1 MLRSMYSGV
10 SGLRS
15 HQVYLDTVGN
25 NIANVN
31 TAGYKSGQVV
41 FQDLL
46 SQTMNGAGRPTEI
59 YGGTNPY
66 QVGLGTTI
74 AGVQKNFTQGSA
86 QDTGRTT
93 DMMIQGDGFF
103 ITKKVEGG
111 GNFYTRAGSLSLD
124 ANGRFVTPTG
134 AMLQGWQ
141 ATQNPAVPGGFE
153 VNPNRPPETL
163 QIPLGQIQPPNA
175 TTRIKIA
182 GNLDSSAKQNDVQT
196 TSTYVY
202 DQSGGRIELML
213 EWKKLAGAG
222 QWELQAKTAAGANIG
237 NKKAFTFTNGRLPA
251 GEQKLTI
258 PKAAMGNLGG
268 TFPNDVDI
276 VLKENDDDVDTIVQY
291 SGESAT
297 NVRSQDGYTMGM
309 LRSFNVAA
317 NGDVNGVFSNGTRR
331 VMGKVALATFQN
343 PDGLERIG
351 ETSFAPT
358 GNSGEPQIVVPG
370 EGNAGTIKGG
380 SVEMSNVDLSQEFT
394 NMISAQRGFQANSR
408 IITASDEILQ
418 DLVNMKR

>member
-111 GNFYTRAGSLSLD
+111 GNFYTRAGSMSLD

-141 ATQNPAVPGGFE
+141 ATPDAAAPGGFT
-153 VNPNRPPETL
+153 VNPNRPPETI
-163 QIPLGQIQPPNA
+163 QIPLGQIQPPSA
-175 TTRIKIA
+175 TSRVKIA
-182 GNLDSSAKQNDVQT
+182 GNLSADAKENDVQT
-196 TSTYVY
+196 TSTYIY
-202 DQSGGRIELML
+202 DQSGARMELML
-213 EWKKLAGAG
+213 EWKKTANANE
-222 QWELQAKTAAGANIG
+222 WTLQAKTAAGAKVG
-237 NKKAFTFTNGRLPA
+237 DAKTVTFTNGRLPR
-251 GEQKLTI
+251 GPQSLNLT
-258 PKAAMGNLGG
+258 ANQLNALGG
-268 TFPNDVDI
+268 TFPGDVK
-276 VLKENDDDVDTIVQY
+276 VFLKESDEDVDTIVQY
-291 SGESAT
+291 AGESAT
-297 NVRSQDGYTMGM
+297 NVRNQNGYTMGV
-309 LRSFNVAA
+309 LRSFNVAS
-317 NGDVNGVFSNGTRR
+317 NGDINGVFSNGTRR

-358 GNSGEPQIVVPG
+358 GNSGEPQIGVPG
-370 EGNAGTIKGG
+370 EGNAGSIKGG

>member
-93 DMMIQGDGFF
+93 DMIIQGDGFF

-111 GNFYTRAGSLSLD
+111 GNFYTRAGSMSLD

-141 ATQNPAVPGGFE
+141 ATPDPLAPGGFA
-153 VNPNRPPETL
+153 VNPNRPPETI
-163 QIPLGQIQPPNA
+163 QIPLGQIQPPSA
-175 TTRIKIA
+175 TTRVKIA
-182 GNLDSSAKQNDVQT
+182 GNLDSNAKVNDLQT
-196 TSTYVY
+196 TSTYIY
-202 DQSGGRIELML
+202 DQAGGRLELML
-213 EWKKLAGAG
+213 EWKNVAQN
-222 QWELQAKTAAGANIG
+222 QWSLQAKTPAGATVGAAKTFN
-237 NKKAFTFTNGRLPA
+237 FTNGQLPA
-251 GEQKLTI
+251 GPQSLSLT
-258 PKAAMGNLGG
+258 AGDLGALGG
-268 TFPNDVDI
+268 TFANNVEI
-276 VLKENDDDVDTIVQY
+276 FLKESDEDVDTIVQY

-297 NVRSQDGYTMGM
+297 NIRNQNGYTMGV

-317 NGDVNGVFSNGTRR
+317 NSDINGVFSNGTRR

-358 GNSGEPQIVVPG
+358 SNSGEPQIVVPG
-370 EGNAGTIKGG
+370 AGNAGSIKGG

>member
-103 ITKKVEGG
+103 ITRKVEGG
-111 GNFYTRAGSLSLD
+111 GNFYTRAGSMSLD
-124 ANGRFVTPTG
+124 ANGRFVTPSG

-141 ATQNPAVPGGFE
+141 ATPDPNADGGYT
-153 VNPNRPPETL
+153 VNPNRPPETI

-175 TTRIKIA
+175 TTKVKIA
-182 GNLDSSAKQNDVQT
+182 GNLDANAKAGDVQS

-202 DQSGGRIELML
+202 DQSGARLELRL
-213 EWKKLAGAG
+213 EWTKHADANK
-222 QWELQAKTAAGANIG
+222 WELQVKNDKNQPVGGKVAY
-237 NKKAFTFTNGRLPA
+237 TFRNGRLAA
-251 GEQKLTI
+251 GEVKQTI
-258 PKAAMGNLGG
+258 ARNDAANLGG
-268 TFPNDVDI
+268 TFPNDINI
-276 VLKENDDDVDTIVQY
+276 VLKESDEDVDTIVQY

-297 NVRSQDGYTMGM
+297 NVRSQNGYTMGT
-309 LRSFNVAA
+309 LRSFNVAP
-317 NGDVNGVFSNGTRR
+317 NGDINGVFSNGTRR
-331 VMGKVALATFQN
+331 IMGKVALATFQN

-370 EGNAGTIKGG
+370 AGNAGSIKGG

>member
-46 SQTMNGAGRPTEI
+46 SQTMNGAGRPTEV

-141 ATQNPAVPGGFE
+141 ATPNPAAPGGFE
-153 VNPNRPPETL
+153 VNPNRPPETV

-175 TTRIKIA
+175 TTRVKIA
-182 GNLDSSAKQNDVQT
+182 GNLDATAKQDDVQT

-202 DQSGGRIELML
+202 DQSGGRLELQL
-213 EWKKLAGAG
+213 EWKKAAAAN
-222 QWELQAKTAAGANIG
+222 QWTLQAKTTAGANVG
-237 NKKAFTFTNGRLPA
+237 AAATFTFTNGRLPN

-258 PKAAMGNLGG
+258 PQAALGGLGG
-268 TFPNDVDI
+268 TFTAPIDI
-276 VLKENDDDVDTIVQY
+276 ILKESNEDVDTIVQY
-291 SGESAT
+291 AGESAT
-297 NVRSQDGYTMGM
+297 NVRSQNGYTMGM

-317 NGDVNGVFSNGTRR
+317 NGDINGVFSNGTRR